1 MCHHRFLF
9 LVILLS
15 LWHVILLRSWLDWW
29 EDNTQ
34 FVRNSRYSMIDNYHL
49 QIAIPATTKR
59 EEMFC
64 SLFLLLYF
72 SLSLPLSYLIVD
84 IDGTD
89 LLSIYCHI
97 YKKILLTK
105 GITFMIIG
113 IDNLLSLSL
122 SVVALSYQ
130 WRQLSLCR

>member
-1 MCHHRFLF
+1 MCHRRFF
-9 LVILLS
+9 SLVILLS
-15 LWHVILLRSWLDWW
+15 LWEAILLRAWLDWW

-34 FVRNSRYSMIDNYHL
+34 FVCNSRFCMIYNYHL
-49 QIAIPATTKR
+49 QTAISAITKR
-59 EEMFC
+59 EEMSC
-64 SLFLLLYF
+64 SLFLFLLYF
-72 SLSLPLSYLIVD
+72 SLSLSYLIVD

-105 GITFMIIG
+105 EITFMIIC
-113 IDNLLSLSL
+113 IDNLLSLSVL
-122 SVVALSYQ
+122 ALSYR